1 MLDTNTTNLIKIKNM
16 DLIRKELKRVKV
28 ATKPQLAE
36 ITGISL
42 VTVNSLIKDLVLSG
56 EVLEDTIVQPQ
67 LGRPAIS
74 YRYNS
79 EYKLAL
85 LIFIHEI
92 GRQDIANFLICNLYG
107 DKMAVFKKS
116 FNMITKDS
124 FDSTIEEILSS
135 YTNIEIIGF
144 GLPAVEIKG
153 KLSVSDYDA
162 LLNVDFRAYIEN
174 KFQRPV
180 FIEND
185 INAAT
190 FGYCCSKI
198 SNKDICVIGLYF
210 PYKYAPGAGIYRNG
224 ELIKG
229 RDGLAGDIRYL
240 PFDIDWEQFDFDEDT
255 INQLITKVIKIFMC
269 LYNPD
274 KIMLYRENNSYNF
287 ASNVEKNCMTD
298 IEKVLIPEIIYSD
311 SLNSDF
317 ENGMIHLALEQ
328 LK

>member
-1 MLDTNTTNLIKIKNM
+1 M
-16 DLIRKELKRVKV
+16 DLIRNELKRVKV

-42 VTVNSLIKDLVLSG
+42 VTVNSLIKDLVSSG
-56 EVLEDTIVQPQ
+56 EILEDTIVQPQ
-67 LGRPAIS
+67 LGRPALS
-74 YRYNS
+74 YKYNS

-92 GRQDIANFLICNLYG
+92 KKQDIAHFIICNLCG
-107 DKMAVFKKS
+107 DKVAVFKKS
-116 FNMITKDS
+116 FNRIKMDT

-153 KLSVSDYDA
+153 RLSVSDYDA
-162 LLNVDFRAYIEN
+162 LLNVEFGSYIEN
-174 KFQRPV
+174 KFKRPV

-198 SNKDICVIGLYF
+198 INKNICVIGLYF

-229 RDGLAGDIRYL
+229 RDGLAGEIRYL
-240 PFDIDWEQFDFDEDT
+240 PLDIDWEQFDFDEDT
-255 INQLITKVIKIFMC
+255 VNQLITKVIKIFMC
-269 LYNPD
+269 LYNPH
-274 KIMLYRENNSYNF
+274 KIVLYRESNGYNF
-287 ASNVEKNCMTD
+287 ATHVEKNCNTE
-298 IEKVLIPEIIYSD
+298 IEHIIIPEIVISD

-317 ENGMIHLALEQ
+317 ENGMIHLALKQ
-328 LK
+328 LNNE